1 MKRNIVFFQ
10 NEEEQACM
18 VKFGKKK
25 ISATLC
31 SGEHSCALKLV
42 ELEHS
47 PTEKENTSDIQQLK
61 DRTVYLDFSNADSI
75 DAFVEWLAVLKLKF
89 TENSDTNKRND

>member
-10 NEEEQACM
+10 NEEEQACV
-18 VKFGKKK
+18 VKLGKKK

-31 SGEHSCALKLV
+31 SGEHSCALKLL

-47 PTEKENTSDIQQLK
+47 PTENEKVSDIQQIN
-61 DRTVYLDFSNADSI
+61 DRTVYLEFINTDSVDI
-75 DAFVEWLAVLKLKF
+75 FIEWLEHLKLKLI
-89 TENSDTNKRND
+89 ENKNMKI

>member
-1 MKRNIVFFQ
+1 MERNIVFFQ
-10 NEEEQACM
+10 NDEEQSCI
-18 VKFGKKK
+18 VKLGKKK

-47 PTEKENTSDIQQLK
+47 PTENEKVADIQHIN
-61 DRTVYLDFSNADSI
+61 DRTVYLEFINTDSVYT
-75 DAFVEWLAVLKLKF
+75 FVEWLEHLKIKLI
-89 TENSDTNKRND
+89 ENKRKELI

>member
-10 NEEEQACM
+10 NDEEQACV
-18 VKFGKKK
+18 VKLGKKK

-47 PTEKENTSDIQQLK
+47 PTEKEKVADIQQIN
-61 DRTVYLDFSNADSI
+61 DRTVYLEFINTDSVDI
-75 DAFVEWLAVLKLKF
+75 FIEWLDNLRLKLIEK
-89 TENSDTNKRND
+89 SK

>member
-10 NEEEQACM
+10 NDEEQAC
-18 VKFGKKK
+18 VVTLGKKR

-31 SGEHSCALKLV
+31 SGEHICALKLV

-47 PTEKENTSDIQQLK
+47 PTENEEVADIQQLN
-61 DRTVYLDFSNADSI
+61 DRTVYLDFSNAGSI
-75 DAFVEWLAVLKLKF
+75 DIFIEWLDNLKLKF
-89 TENSDTNKRND
+89 TENKRKD

>member
-18 VKFGKKK
+18 VKCGKKK

-47 PTEKENTSDIQQLK
+47 PTEKEDVSDIPQIN
-61 DRTVYLDFSNADSI
+61 DRTVYLDFVNTESI
-75 DAFVEWLAVLKLKF
+75 DIFIEWLENLKLKLIK
-89 TENSDTNKRND
+89 NKNND

>member
-10 NEEEQACM
+10 NDAEQACV
-18 VKFGKKK
+18 VKLGKKK

-31 SGEHSCALKLV
+31 DCDHSCFLKLV

-47 PTEKENTSDIQQLK
+47 PDEKEKVSDIPHIN
-61 DRTVYLDFSNADSI
+61 DRTVYLDFINTDSVDI
-75 DAFVEWLAVLKLKF
+75 FIEWLEHLKLKLI
-89 TENSDTNKRND
+89 EESK

>member
-1 MKRNIVFFQ
+1 MKRNIVFLQ
-10 NEEEQACM
+10 NNEEQSCV
-18 VKFGKKK
+18 VKLGKKK

-47 PTEKENTSDIQQLK
+47 PTEKEKVSDIQQLN
-61 DRTVYLDFSNADSI
+61 DRTVYLEFINTDSVDI
-75 DAFVEWLAVLKLKF
+75 FIEWLEHLKLKLI
-89 TENSDTNKRND
+89 EKSK

>member
-10 NEEEQACM
+10 NDAEQACV
-18 VKFGKKK
+18 VKLGKKK
-25 ISATLC
+25 ISATIC

-47 PTEKENTSDIQQLK
+47 PTEKEDVSDIPQIH
-61 DRTVYLDFSNADSI
+61 DRTVYLDFVNTESI
-75 DAFVEWLAVLKLKF
+75 DIFIEWLDNLRLKLIEK
-89 TENSDTNKRND
+89 SK

>member
-10 NEEEQACM
+10 NEEEQACV
-18 VKFGKKK
+18 VKLGKKK

-42 ELEHS
+42 ELERS
-47 PTEKENTSDIQQLK
+47 TTEKEDVSDIPQIK
-61 DRTVYLDFSNADSI
+61 DRTVYLEFINTDSVDTFI
-75 DAFVEWLAVLKLKF
+75 EWLEHLKLKLI
-89 TENSDTNKRND
+89 EESK

>member
-10 NEEEQACM
+10 NDEEQSC
-18 VKFGKKK
+18 VVSLGKKR

-31 SGEHSCALKLV
+31 IGEHNCALKLV

-47 PTEKENTSDIQQLK
+47 PTENEEVADIQQLN
-61 DRTVYLDFSNADSI
+61 DRIVYLEFSNADSI
-75 DAFVEWLAVLKLKF
+75 DIFIEWLDNLKLKF
-89 TENSDTNKRND
+89 TDKK

>member
-1 MKRNIVFFQ
+1 MKRNIIFYQ
-10 NEEEQACM
+10 NDEEQACV
-18 VKFGKKK
+18 VKLGKKK

-47 PTEKENTSDIQQLK
+47 PTENEKVADIQQIN
-61 DRTVYLDFSNADSI
+61 DRTVYLEFINTDSVDI
-75 DAFVEWLAVLKLKF
+75 FIEWLEHLKLKLI
-89 TENSDTNKRND
+89 EKSK

>member
-10 NEEEQACM
+10 NEEEQACV
-18 VKFGKKK
+18 VKLGKKK

-31 SGEHSCALKLV
+31 SGEHICALKLV

-47 PTEKENTSDIQQLK
+47 PTENEKVADIQQLK
-61 DRTVYLDFSNADSI
+61 DRTVYLEFSNAESI
-75 DAFVEWLAVLKLKF
+75 DIFVEWLDNLRLKLIEK
-89 TENSDTNKRND
+89 SK

>member
-10 NEEEQACM
+10 NDEEQACV
-18 VKFGKKK
+18 VKLGKKK

-47 PTEKENTSDIQQLK
+47 PTENEKVSDIPLIN
-61 DRTVYLDFSNADSI
+61 DRTVYLDFINTESVDVFI
-75 DAFVEWLAVLKLKF
+75 EWLDNLRLKLI
-89 TENSDTNKRND
+89 ENKRKD